1 MDAGSLDTALLAGSA
16 ILLLAVLAV
25 RISVHVGLP
34 SLLIYLAM
42 GVLLGEA
49 VLGVEFDDARTAH
62 ALGFAALIVILTEGG
77 LTTQWNEVRP
87 ALKVGLALATV
98 GVAISVGI
106 VALAAHYLLGMP
118 WELAVLVGAVT
129 SPTDAAAVFAVLRR
143 VPLRPSLLGAVET
156 ESGLNDAPT
165 VLLVVLLATSSGR
178 EHSPL
183 VFVGIVVLELVGGAL
198 IGAFVGLGGLGC

>member
-1 MDAGSLDTALLAGSA
+1 M
-16 ILLLAVLAV
+16 LLAVLAV

-77 LTTQWNEVRP
+77 LTTQWNVVRP

-106 VALAAHYLLGMP
+106 VA
-118 WELAVLVGAVT
+118 
-129 SPTDAAAVFAVLRR
+129 S
-143 VPLRPSLLGAVET
+143 PSLLTICWACHGSWRCWSE
-156 ESGLNDAPT
+156 
-165 VLLVVLLATSSGR
+165 R
-178 EHSPL
+178 
-183 VFVGIVVLELVGGAL
+183 
-198 IGAFVGLGGLGC
+198 